1 MPMPMPM
8 SVALMI
14 LTCFVVV
21 SVDAFVVV
29 SVVEGHLFNTFL
41 FYIFKISSKM
51 EKRSTISQSL
61 TIVCS
66 KVHIKYTAHTYTLI
80 HMPIRE
86 KVQ

>member
-8 SVALMI
+8 SVALII

-21 SVDAFVVV
+21 SVDDFVVV

-61 TIVCS
+61 THSSLLLPRSHFSNC
-66 KVHIKYTAHTYTLI
+66 LL
-80 HMPIRE
+80 
-86 KVQ
+86 